1 MKISMKRCHAPLSTL
16 FVLHRS
22 CGLLFV
28 IYAAQVLIFG
38 GRETVE
44 FTMGDEEWKAW
55 EMALL
60 RHVAI
65 VDYEDRSVTNTL
77 DMVAFDI
84 CQAEHT

>member
-1 MKISMKRCHAPLSTL
+1 MKHCRAALSTL
-16 FVLHRS
+16 FVLRRF
-22 CGLLFV
+22 CELLFV
-28 IYAAQVLIFG
+28 IRAAQVLTFG
-38 GRETVE
+38 DRENVE